1 MTEPSRSYRRNNRSR
16 GARLSWGYLGD
27 VCMGRY
33 WSSGHETWVGNSQ
46 TKMMDFRLPR
56 LIIEAWVMLGYVEMG
71 SLQNSKR
78 SSGWLQGG
86 SDVLHRIFL
95 CFISDQ
101 RCGLHKS
108 MMNCVPATPISC
120 YTDDII
126 QTGCFTTK
134 YWERGGCFVL
144 LFCSHPSQNWLE
156 AHFIFLNIVTVF
168 AFIWV

>member
-1 MTEPSRSYRRNNRSR
+1 
-16 GARLSWGYLGD
+16 
-27 VCMGRY
+27 MGRY

-120 YTDDII
+120 YTDDIT

-134 YWERGGCFVL
+134 Y
-144 LFCSHPSQNWLE
+144 
-156 AHFIFLNIVTVF
+156 
-168 AFIWV
+168 